1 MPFLLKKTKSFDSK
15 NEVLAPLTLRFLE
28 KRRRF
33 PTIKTPSFSGR
44 SSIHLQT
51 PEIQF
56 IAKLS
61 NTRKNFRA
69 MLLSDFSQA
78 TKLKTLKIVKPKQL
92 HRDWNDKECKV
103 GKGDEWRVVCEYGL
117 KWNYSHSL
125 SLLSSSHL
133 CVTAWEFICTFV
145 AELCLNAMTIK
156 RLRYTIS
163 FGKHGGLS
171 RRVSALQGK
180 HHYEKTCH
188 TR

>member
-1 MPFLLKKTKSFDSK
+1 MPFFLKKTKSFESE

-69 MLLSDFSQA
+69 MALVGFFASHE
-78 TKLKTLKIVKPKQL
+78 VKGIEN
-92 HRDWNDKECKV
+92 R
-103 GKGDEWRVVCEYGL
+103 
-117 KWNYSHSL
+117 
-125 SLLSSSHL
+125 
-133 CVTAWEFICTFV
+133 
-145 AELCLNAMTIK
+145 
-156 RLRYTIS
+156 
-163 FGKHGGLS
+163 
-171 RRVSALQGK
+171 
-180 HHYEKTCH
+180 
-188 TR
+188 

>member
-1 MPFLLKKTKSFDSK
+1 M
-15 NEVLAPLTLRFLE
+15 A
-28 KRRRF
+28 
-33 PTIKTPSFSGR
+33 
-44 SSIHLQT
+44 
-51 PEIQF
+51 
-56 IAKLS
+56 
-61 NTRKNFRA
+61 
-69 MLLSDFSQA
+69 LSDFSQA
-78 TKLKTLKIVKPKQL
+78 TKLKNLKIVNLKGLQEG
-92 HRDWNDKECKV
+92 RNDKECKV
-103 GKGDEWRVVCEYGL
+103 DKGDEWRVVCEYGL
-117 KWNYSHSL
+117 KGNYSHSL
-125 SLLSSSHL
+125 LFLFSSSHL